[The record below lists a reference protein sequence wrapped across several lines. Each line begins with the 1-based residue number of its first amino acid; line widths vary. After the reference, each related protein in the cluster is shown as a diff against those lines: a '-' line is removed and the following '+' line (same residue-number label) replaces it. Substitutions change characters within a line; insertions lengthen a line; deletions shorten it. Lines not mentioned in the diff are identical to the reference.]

1 MAPVTS
7 HPYDRPTDPAKR
19 HSAALTDGPDRAA
32 ARAMLKA
39 IGFTDEDLAKPL
51 VGVATTWIETMPCNY
66 NQRRLAESVKD
77 GIRAAGGTPME
88 FNTIAVSDGVSMGTE
103 GMKASLISREVIA
116 DSIELVVRGHLL
128 DGVVCLVGCDK
139 TIPGAAMALGR
150 LDVPGLVLYNGT
162 IYPGTY
168 KGERNA
174 TVVTVFE
181 AIGAYRA
188 GKISLDELY
197 EVENVSCP
205 GPGACGGQYTANTMS
220 AVMEFI
226 GLSPA
231 GLNGIPAEDP
241 AKDDAA
247 RRTGELAMD
256 LVRRDVRP
264 SAFVDRRALENGI
277 ASVAAMGGS
286 TNGVLH
292 LLAIAHEFG
301 IELDIDA
308 FGVVADRTPIVA
320 DMRPGGRYTAADM
333 YDAGGIG
340 LVMRE
345 LLKRPGLLHGG
356 APTVD
361 GRTIA
366 EIAADARETD
376 GQRVVLPIETPLKP
390 SGGLAILRGSLAP
403 DGCVVKLAGHERR
416 LHRGPARVFDS
427 ETACYEAVRDRRI
440 LPGDVV
446 VIRYEGPV
454 GGPGMQEM
462 LSVTAALVGEGLGD
476 EVALI
481 TDGRFSG
488 GTHGLMIGHIAPE
501 AALGGPIAI
510 VEEGDE
516 IVIDVD
522 RKALDLAV
530 PADEVARRLEQWEPR
545 APRYA
550 SGVMAKYAALVGSA
564 SEGAVTTG
572 SRMRSGLTGLPAP
585 R

>member
-1 MAPVTS
+1 MPDRS
-7 HPYDRPTDPAKR
+7 HPYVAPSDPAKR
-19 HSAALTDGPDRAA
+19 HSSALTDGPDRAG
-32 ARAMLKA
+32 ARSMLKA

-66 NQRRLAESVKD
+66 NQRRLAEHVKE

-88 FNTIAVSDGVSMGTE
+88 FNTVSVSDGVSMGTE
-103 GMKASLISREVIA
+103 GMKASLVSREVIA
-116 DSIELVVRGHLL
+116 DSIELVMRGHLL
-128 DGVVCLVGCDK
+128 DGLVCLVGCDK
-139 TIPGAAMALGR
+139 TMPGAAMALGR
-150 LDVPGLVLYNGT
+150 LDVPGLALYNGT
-162 IYPGTY
+162 IYPGVY
-168 KGERNA
+168 KGRN
-174 TVVTVFE
+174 VDIVSVYE

-188 GKISLDELY
+188 GKITLDELHGI
-197 EVENVSCP
+197 ENSACP
-205 GPGACGGQYTANTMS
+205 GAGACGGQYTANTMS
-220 AVMEFI
+220 MVLEFI

-241 AKDDAA
+241 KKDEAA
-247 RRTGELAMD
+247 RSAGELVMD

-264 SAFVDRRALENGI
+264 STIVNRRSLDNGI
-277 ASVAAMGGS
+277 ASVAATGGS

-301 IELDIDA
+301 IPLDIDH

-320 DMRPGGRYTAADM
+320 DMKPGGRFSASEM
-333 YDAGGIG
+333 YDAGGVA

-345 LLKRPGLLHGG
+345 LLKRDLIDGD

-366 EIAADARETD
+366 QIAAAAIESP
-376 GQRVVLPIETPLKP
+376 GQQVSVPIERPLKP
-390 SGGLAILRGSLAP
+390 TGGLAILRGSLAP

-416 LHRGPARVFDS
+416 QHRGPARVFDS
-427 ETACYEAVRDRRI
+427 EAACYESVRAQQI
-440 LPGDVV
+440 KPGDVV

-476 EVALI
+476 SVALI

-501 AALGGPIAI
+501 AALGGPIGL

-522 RKALDLAV
+522 GKALDLDV
-530 PADEVARRLEQWEPR
+530 PDAILAERRARWRPPT
-545 APRYA
+545 PRYPG
-550 SGVMAKYAALVGSA
+550 GVMAKYAALVSTA

-572 SRMRSGLTGLPAP
+572 KRLSALLVRD
-585 R
+585 